1 MQLYQK
7 EMLNI
12 FIEKLERLINQNK
25 PFILFRKPNSEVV
38 ELWENKET
46 ITERKFICNSF
57 DNSQLIEF
65 NDNNVIEISVNDLP
79 FFKLDLPVSS
89 QKEAIEYDDYIS
101 LIQKTVDE
109 LKSNSP
115 TKKIV
120 ISRIKELEKI
130 DVNLSET
137 FKSLHEYYP
146 NAYVYLRYDLEEGC
160 WIGASPELL
169 FKEKNQLIQTVS
181 LAGTKAKEDDWT
193 EKEYHEQQVVTDY
206 ISSIFQSYSEYVD
219 VEGPFSVNA
228 GFFEHLKSF
237 ITAQIKDKSK
247 IKDLLFD
254 LHPTPAVC
262 GMPKNDAKN
271 FIVENEGYY
280 RSFYAGFMGYDNGE
294 ESEYFVNLRCA
305 KIFSNKVNLYV
316 GGGIMPDSVP
326 ENEWRETEMKSK
338 TIGELLV

>member
-1 MQLYQK
+1 
-7 EMLNI
+7 MLNI
-12 FIEKLERLINQNK
+12 FIEKLERLISQNK

-46 ITERKFICNSF
+46 KTERKFICNSF

-65 NDNNVIEISVNDLP
+65 NDDNVIEIPVSDLP

-89 QKEAIEYDDYIS
+89 QKEAIEYDDYIN

-109 LKSNSP
+109 LKSNSL

-120 ISRIKELEKI
+120 ISRVKELEKE

-146 NAYVYLRYDLEEGC
+146 NAYVYLRYDLEEGS

-206 ISSIFQSYSEYVD
+206 ISSIFESYSEYVD

>member
-1 MQLYQK
+1 
-7 EMLNI
+7 MLNI
-12 FIEKLERLINQNK
+12 FIEKLERLISQNK

-46 ITERKFICNSF
+46 VTERKFICNSF

-65 NDNNVIEISVNDLP
+65 NDDNVIEIPVSDLP

-89 QKEAIEYDDYIS
+89 QKEAIEYDDYIN

-109 LKSNSP
+109 LKSNSL

-120 ISRIKELEKI
+120 ISRIKELEKE

-206 ISSIFQSYSEYVD
+206 ISSIFDSYSEYVD

>member
-12 FIEKLERLINQNK
+12 FIEKIERLIQQNK
-25 PFILFRKPNSEVV
+25 SFILFRKPNSEMV
-38 ELWENKET
+38 ELWENKEIET
-46 ITERKFICNSF
+46 NRKFICNSF
-57 DNSQLIEF
+57 DNNERVTF
-65 NDNNVIEISVNDLP
+65 NDNNVVEIAVDELP
-79 FFKLDLPVSS
+79 PFELNLPSSS
-89 QKEAIEYDDYIS
+89 QKEAIEYDDYIN
-101 LIQKTVDE
+101 LIQKTVAE
-109 LKSNSP
+109 LKSASV
-115 TKKIV
+115 TEKIV
-120 ISRIKELEKI
+120 ISRVKEINKSGI
-130 DVNLSET
+130 NFSET
-137 FKSLHEYYP
+137 FKNLHEYYP
-146 NAYVYLRYDLEEGC
+146 NTYVYLRYDLQEGC

-206 ISSIFQSYSEYVD
+206 ISSTFKNYSDYVD
-219 VEGPFSVNA
+219 IEGPFSVNA

-247 IKDLLFD
+247 INNLLFD

-262 GMPKNDAKN
+262 GMPKEISKQ
-271 FIVENEGYY
+271 FIIENEGYK

-305 KIFSNKVNLYV
+305 KIYSNKVNLYV
-316 GGGIMPDSVP
+316 GGGIMPDSIP
-326 ENEWRETEMKSK
+326 ENEWKETEMKSK
-338 TIGELLV
+338 TIGELLI